1 VSAKIAASARS
12 PGERDRA
19 DEARSPCERYRAGVA
34 AGEWQ
39 DDPAQHAVLAELDRL
54 WSELVA
60 RPRLSFWQRLRGQ
73 TDATRGIY
81 LWGPVG
87 RGKTFL
93 CDLFYE
99 ALPLSETRLE
109 AAPNSLLPREGE
121 GGSKSRMRAGK
132 RRVHFHRFMQDVHAA
147 LKSLGGRANPLDDVA
162 ARIAADTRVLVLDEI
177 FVGDIGDAM
186 ILGNL
191 LRAFSARGVVL
202 VTTSNT
208 SPQSLYKDGLQRERF
223 LPAIALIE
231 RHCVIVELASP
242 HDWRLRALK
251 QAPVY
256 YTPPGADAER
266 AMRAIFNRIAGGP
279 PRRDVD
285 LVFNDR
291 PISARF
297 EADGAAWFDFAAL
310 CEGPRGVADY
320 IELARAYHT
329 ILISNVPQFTPL
341 TEDAARRFIELIDEF
356 YDRGINLVVS
366 AAAPV
371 IDLYDGERLRAQF
384 ARTESRL
391 IEMQSEDYLARE
403 HHP

>member
-1 VSAKIAASARS
+1 MAHSARS
-12 PGERDRA
+12 PG
-19 DEARSPCERYRAGVA
+19 ERYRAGVA

-39 DDPAQHAVLAELDRL
+39 DDPAQHAALAELDRL
-54 WSELVA
+54 RRDLTA
-60 RPRLSFWQRLRGQ
+60 RPRASLWQRLRG
-73 TDATRGIY
+73 DKNPTRGVY

-99 ALPLSETRLE
+99 ALPSP
-109 AAPNSLLPREGE
+109 A
-121 GGSKSRMRAGK
+121 K

-147 LKSLGGRANPLDDVA
+147 LRDRQGHVNPLDDVA
-162 ARIAADTRVLVLDEI
+162 ARIAADTRVLVLDEF

-191 LRAFSARGVVL
+191 LRALFERGVVL

-208 SPQSLYKDGLQRERF
+208 RPADLYRDGLQRERF

-231 RHCVIVELASP
+231 RYCAVIALDSP

-256 YTPPGADAER
+256 YTPPGAEADR
-266 AMRAIFNRIAGGP
+266 AMRGIFNRVARSA
-279 PRRDVD
+279 PRRDVALD
-285 LVFNDR
+285 INDR
-291 PISARF
+291 PIVARL
-297 EADGAAWFDFAAL
+297 EADGAVWFEFAEL

-329 ILISNVPQFTPL
+329 ILVSNVPEFTPL
-341 TEDAARRFIELIDEF
+341 TEDAARRFIELVDEF
-356 YDRGINLVVS
+356 YDRGVNLVLS
-366 AAAPV
+366 AATAAV
-371 IDLYDGERLRAQF
+371 DLYDGERLRAQF

-403 HHP
+403 HRP